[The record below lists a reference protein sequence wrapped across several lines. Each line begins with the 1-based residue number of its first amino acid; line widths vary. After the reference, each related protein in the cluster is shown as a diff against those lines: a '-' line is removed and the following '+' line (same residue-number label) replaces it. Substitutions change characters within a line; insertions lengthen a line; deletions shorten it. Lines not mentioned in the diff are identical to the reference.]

1 VLDIEPGGPVVLGAW
16 PVSVHL
22 VLEFDTAVM
31 EQVTALGA
39 KTSDVPISEDWL
51 RLKIQLG
58 VVMNLDGLCH
68 YLLDNFLYN
77 LGFLLNRGLSL
88 DRSRTTGSSKL
99 IFERGDFLLS
109 LHKSDDVGVLRLQLY
124 LLFLTS
130 SKSVIFGDLESL
142 WHKVPLD
149 PVLILTRWGL
159 GLHFGVKV
167 GLVEASPVWQPE

>member
-1 VLDIEPGGPVVLGAW
+1 MLDIEPGGPVVLGAW

-22 VLEFDTAVM
+22 VLEFDAAVM

-68 YLLDNFLYN
+68 YLLDNFLDN

-99 IFERGDFLLS
+99 IFKSGDFLLS
-109 LHKSDDVGVLRLQLY
+109 LHKSDDVGVL
-124 LLFLTS
+124 
-130 SKSVIFGDLESL
+130 
-142 WHKVPLD
+142 
-149 PVLILTRWGL
+149 
-159 GLHFGVKV
+159 
-167 GLVEASPVWQPE
+167 